1 MAVKAKPIP
10 EEKFDDVPSQAVV
23 TKVELPAPRK
33 GGRIVGEGA
42 AAVPAL
48 IQALRGEAQVL

>member
-10 EEKFDDVPSQAVV
+10 EEAFENVPNQQQVV
-23 TKVELPAPRK
+23 KVEPPPARK
-33 GGRIVGEGA
+33 PGRIVGEGA

-48 IQALRGEAQVL
+48 LQALRNEAGVI